1 MARASKPKNATP
13 RAAEKPSREDKPS
26 KEEKSSK
33 EDKAVKEAEQ
43 DKTPV
48 IDLPR
53 SISVRQL
60 ADILKID
67 SIGII
72 KQLMRN
78 GIMANINQ
86 VIDYETAASVVASF
100 SLKPHLTPIKDQLLA
115 SAAEEGKRQKRK
127 YGKDA
132 ENLVPRPPVVT
143 VMGHVDHGKTKLL
156 DAIRQTNVVDSEAGG
171 ITQHI
176 GAYQVT
182 IDGQKITFL
191 DTPGHEAFTAMRA
204 HGANITDITILVV
217 AADDG
222 VMPQTK
228 EAINHAR
235 AAEVPIVVAI
245 NKIDKD
251 NANPNMVKQQLNEVG
266 LVVEE
271 WGGNIVA
278 MEVSAK
284 EKKGIKELLES
295 VLLVAEMEELKANP
309 NLPAAGVVIEAEM
322 DKTMGPLATVLIQS
336 GTLKE
341 EDAVVV
347 GTTWGRVRAM
357 FNDNGKRIKKA
368 EPSTPVEILGLD
380 AVPQVG
386 DTLTATTDERH
397 AQAILA
403 RRRADQ
409 EKAALKAS
417 NAVNLDNLYD
427 QINAGKV
434 KELNVILKTDV
445 QGSIEPIRTSLER
458 LGTEEVKV
466 RIIHSA
472 AGDVSESDVMLATAS
487 NGLIIGFNVSASE
500 GAKKLASTTGVDTR
514 FYSIIYTLIDDVD
527 KALKGL
533 LEPTYREVIEGRADV
548 RAVFPAGKG
557 AKAAGVLVAE
567 GKITR
572 NSLVRVKR
580 GKEVVVESSVSSLK
594 RFKDDAKEV
603 AAGYECGVGIKE
615 FNDYKVGDVLEFYK
629 MEKSSK

>member
-1 MARASKPKNATP
+1 MPRASKPRKTAAP
-13 RAAEKPSREDKPS
+13 AAEKP
-26 KEEKSSK
+26 
-33 EDKAVKEAEQ
+33 VKEPEQ

-48 IDLPR
+48 LNLPR

-60 ADILKID
+60 ADMLNID
-67 SIGII
+67 AINII

-86 VIDYETAASVVASF
+86 VIDYETAAPIVASF
-100 SLKPHLTPIKDQLLA
+100 GFKPHLTPIKDQMMA
-115 SAAEEGKRQKRK
+115 TAAEEGKRFKRK
-127 YGKDA
+127 YGKDS
-132 ENLVPRPPVVT
+132 ENLIDRPPVVT

-156 DAIRQTNVVDSEAGG
+156 DAIRKTNVVDSEAGG

-182 IDGQKITFL
+182 IDGRKITFL

-204 HGANITDITILVV
+204 HGANITDVTILVV

-222 VMPQTK
+222 VMPQTR

-235 AAEVPIVVAI
+235 AADVPIVVAI

-251 NANPNMVKQQLNEVG
+251 NANPNLVKQQLMEAG

-271 WGGNIVA
+271 YGGTTVA
-278 MEVSAK
+278 IEISAK

-309 NLPAAGVVIEAEM
+309 NLPAAGIVIEAEK
-322 DKTMGPLATVLIQS
+322 DKTMGPLATVLIKS

-341 EDAVVV
+341 EDTIVV

-357 FNDNGKRIKKA
+357 FNDTRKRIKKA
-368 EPSTPVEILGLD
+368 EPSMPVEILGLD
-380 AVPQVG
+380 SVPQVG
-386 DTLTATTDERH
+386 DTLTAVTDERH
-397 AQAILA
+397 AQAILT
-403 RRRADQ
+403 RRRAEL
-409 EKAALKAS
+409 EKETLERKT
-417 NAVNLDNLYD
+417 VNLDNLFD

-445 QGSIEPIRTSLER
+445 QGSVEPIRGSLER
-458 LGTEEVKV
+458 LGTDEVKV

-472 AGDVSESDVMLATAS
+472 TGNITESDIMLASAS
-487 NGLIIGFNVSASE
+487 NGLIIGFNVTAPE
-500 GAKKLASTTGVDTR
+500 GARHLATTMGVDVR
-514 FYSIIYTLIDDVD
+514 FYNIIYTLIDDVD

-533 LEPTYREVIEGRADV
+533 LEPKYVEVIEGRADV
-548 RAVFPAGKG
+548 RAVFSAGKG
-557 AKAAGVLVAE
+557 NKAAGVLVSE
-567 GKITR
+567 GKVTR
-572 NSLVRVKR
+572 NVSVRVKR
-580 GKEVVVESSVSSLK
+580 GKEILADSTVLSLK

-603 AAGYECGVGIKE
+603 AAGYECGVGVKD
-615 FNDYKVGDVLEFYK
+615 FNDFKVGDVLEFYK
-629 MEKSSK
+629 MEKSGK

>member
-1 MARASKPKNATP
+1 LVRAGKPEKAVES
-13 RAAEKPSREDKPS
+13 AAEK
-26 KEEKSSK
+26 
-33 EDKAVKEAEQ
+33 AGKEAVQ

-48 IDLPR
+48 LDIPR

-60 ADILKID
+60 AELLNID
-67 SIGII
+67 SINII

-86 VIDYETAASVVASF
+86 LIDYDTAAPIISTLGF
-100 SLKPHLTPIKDQLLA
+100 KPHLTPIKDQMMA
-115 SAAEEGKRQKRK
+115 TAAEEGKQRKRK

-176 GAYQVT
+176 GAYQAT
-182 IDGQKITFL
+182 IDGHKITFL

-222 VMPQTK
+222 VMPQTR
-228 EAINHAR
+228 EAINHAK

-251 NANPNMVKQQLNEVG
+251 NANPNLVKQQLTEAG
-266 LVVEE
+266 LVIEE
-271 WGGNIVA
+271 WGGNVVCVEI
-278 MEVSAK
+278 SAK

-295 VLLVAEMEELKANP
+295 LLLVAEMEELKANP

-341 EDAVVV
+341 EDTVVV
-347 GTTWGRVRAM
+347 GMAWGRIRAM
-357 FNDNGKRIKKA
+357 FNDKNKRIKKA
-368 EPSTPVEILGLD
+368 EPSMPAEILGLD
-380 AVPQVG
+380 IVPEVG
-386 DTLTATTDERH
+386 DTLIAVADERH
-397 AQAILA
+397 AQAILT
-403 RRRADQ
+403 RKRA
-409 EKAALKAS
+409 EKEKESLKAQ
-417 NAVNLDNLYD
+417 AVNLDNLYD
-427 QINAGKV
+427 QISTGQV

-445 QGSIEPIRTSLER
+445 QGSIEPIRTTLER
-458 LGTEEVKV
+458 LGTDEVKV

-472 AGDVSESDVMLATAS
+472 TSDVTESDVMLASAS
-487 NGLIIGFNVSASE
+487 KGLIIGFNVTAGE
-500 GAKKLASTTGVDTR
+500 GARNLAAATGVDIR
-514 FYSIIYTLIDDVD
+514 FYNIIYTLTDDVD

-533 LEPTYREVIEGRADV
+533 LEPKFVEVIDGRADV
-548 RAVFPAGKG
+548 RAVFSAGKG
-557 AKAAGVLVAE
+557 VKAAGVLVTD
-567 GKITR
+567 GKVTR
-572 NSLVRVKR
+572 NALVRVRR
-580 GKEVVVESSVSSLK
+580 GKEILADSSVISLK
-594 RFKDDAKEV
+594 RFKDDAREV
-603 AAGYECGVGIKE
+603 AAGYECGVGVKD
-615 FNDYKVGDVLEFYK
+615 FNDFKVGDVLEFYR
-629 MEKSSK
+629 MEKSGR

>member
-1 MARASKPKNATP
+1 VAKASKPRSAATP
-13 RAAEKPSREDKPS
+13 AAEKPP
-26 KEEKSSK
+26 KEEKS
-33 EDKAVKEAEQ
+33 VKEQEQ

-53 SISVRQL
+53 SISVHQL

-67 SIGII
+67 SINII

-100 SLKPHLTPIKDQLLA
+100 GFKGHLTPIKDQLLA
-115 SAAEEGKRQKRK
+115 SAVEESKRRKQK
-127 YGKDA
+127 YGKESA
-132 ENLVPRPPVVT
+132 NLVPRPPVVT

-156 DAIRQTNVVDSEAGG
+156 DAIRKTNVVDSEAGG

-182 IDGQKITFL
+182 IDGKKITFL

-204 HGANITDITILVV
+204 HGANITDVTILVV

-222 VMPQTK
+222 VMPQTR

-251 NANPNMVKQQLNEVG
+251 NADPNRVKQQLTEAG

-271 WGGNIVA
+271 YGGDIVA
-278 MEVSAK
+278 IEVSAK

-295 VLLVAEMEELKANP
+295 VLLVAEMEDLKANP

-322 DKTMGPLATVLIQS
+322 DKTMGPLATVLMQS

-341 EDAVVV
+341 EDTVVV

-357 FNDNGKRIKKA
+357 FNDKGKRIKKA
-368 EPSTPVEILGLD
+368 EPSMPVEILGLD
-380 AVPQVG
+380 EVPQVG
-386 DTLTATTDERH
+386 DTLTAATDERH

-403 RRRADQ
+403 RRRA
-409 EKAALKAS
+409 EKEKETLK
-417 NAVNLDNLYD
+417 NKAVNLDNLYD

-445 QGSIEPIRTSLER
+445 QGSIEPIRLSLEK
-458 LGTEEVKV
+458 LATEEVKV

-472 AGDVSESDVMLATAS
+472 TGNVTESDIMLAAAS
-487 NGLIIGFNVSASE
+487 NGLVIGFNVNAGE
-500 GAKKLASTTGVDTR
+500 GAKKLAATTGVDVH
-514 FYSIIYTLIDDVD
+514 FYKIIYTLIDDVD
-527 KALKGL
+527 KALKGM
-533 LEPTYREVIEGRADV
+533 LEPTYVEVIEGHADV
-548 RAVFPAGKG
+548 RAVFSAGKG
-557 AKAAGVLVAE
+557 LKAAGVMVTE
-567 GKITR
+567 GKVAR
-572 NSLVRVKR
+572 NTSVRVKR
-580 GKEVVVESSVSSLK
+580 GKEIITDSTVSSLK

-603 AAGYECGVGIKE
+603 ATGYECGVGVKD
-615 FNDYKVGDVLEFYK
+615 FNDFKVGDVLEFYK
-629 MEKSSK
+629 VEKSRK

>member
-1 MARASKPKNATP
+1 MARASKPQHTAP
-13 RAAEKPSREDKPS
+13 SAAEKP
-26 KEEKSSK
+26 
-33 EDKAVKEAEQ
+33 VKEPVQ

-60 ADILKID
+60 ADMLNTEA
-67 SIGII
+67 IGII

-86 VIDYETAASVVASF
+86 IIDYETAASVVSGF
-100 SLKPHLTPIKDQLLA
+100 GYKPHLTPIKDQLLA
-115 SAAEEGKRQKRK
+115 SAAEESKSRKRK
-127 YGKDA
+127 YGKES
-132 ENLVPRPPVVT
+132 ENLITRPPVVT

-156 DAIRQTNVVDSEAGG
+156 DAIRKTNVVDSEAGG

-204 HGANITDITILVV
+204 HGANITDVTILVV

-222 VMPQTK
+222 VMPQTR

-251 NANPNMVKQQLNEVG
+251 NANPNLVKQQLAEAG
-266 LVVEE
+266 LVVED
-271 WGGNIVA
+271 WGGNIVCI
-278 MEVSAK
+278 EVSAK

-309 NLPAAGVVIEAEM
+309 NQLAAGTVIEAEK

-341 EDAVVV
+341 EDTVVV

-357 FNDNGKRIKKA
+357 FNDTGKRIKKA
-368 EPSTPVEILGLD
+368 EPSAPVEILGLD
-380 AVPQVG
+380 EVPQVG
-386 DTLTATTDERH
+386 DMLTAVVDERH

-403 RRRADQ
+403 RRRAEL
-409 EKAALKAS
+409 EKEANAKKAI
-417 NAVNLDNLYD
+417 NLDNLYD
-427 QINAGKV
+427 QISAGKV

-472 AGDVSESDVMLATAS
+472 TGNVTESDVMLAAAS
-487 NGLIIGFNVSASE
+487 NGLIIGFSVTAGE
-500 GAKKLASTTGVDTR
+500 GARRLAVSSSVDIR
-514 FYSIIYTLIDDVD
+514 FYNIIYTLIDDVD

-533 LEPTYREVIEGRADV
+533 LEPKYVEVIEGRADI
-548 RAVFPAGKG
+548 RAIFSAGKG
-557 AKAAGVLVAE
+557 NKAAGVLVSE
-567 GKITR
+567 GKVTR
-572 NSLVRVKR
+572 NTSVRVKR
-580 GKEVVVESSVSSLK
+580 GKEILADSTVVSLK

-603 AAGYECGVGIKE
+603 AAGYECGVGIKD
-615 FNDYKVGDVLEFYK
+615 FNDFKVGDVLEFYR
-629 MEKSSK
+629 MEKSGT

>member
-1 MARASKPKNATP
+1 VAKASKTQKATSP
-13 RAAEKPSREDKPS
+13 AAEKPSKEDKPT
-26 KEEKSSK
+26 KEPT
-33 EDKAVKEAEQ
+33 Q

-48 IDLPR
+48 IELPR
-53 SISVRQL
+53 SISVRQM
-60 ADILKID
+60 AEILNID
-67 SIGII
+67 AINII

-86 VIDYETAASVVASF
+86 VIDYETASSVVSNF
-100 SLKPHLTPIKDQLLA
+100 GFKPHLTPIKAQLLA
-115 SAAEEGKRQKRK
+115 TAVEESKLLKRK
-127 YGKDA
+127 YGKES
-132 ENLVPRPPVVT
+132 ENLVTRPPVVT

-156 DAIRQTNVVDSEAGG
+156 DAIRKTNVVDSEAGG

-182 IDGQKITFL
+182 IDRQKITFL

-204 HGANITDITILVV
+204 HGANITDVTILVV

-222 VMPQTK
+222 VMPQTR

-235 AAEVPIVVAI
+235 AADVPIVVAI
-245 NKIDKD
+245 NKMDKD
-251 NANPNMVKQQLNEVG
+251 NANPNLVKQQLTEAG

-271 WGGNIVA
+271 FGGTIVA
-278 MEVSAK
+278 VEVSAK

-309 NLPAAGVVIEAEM
+309 NLPAAGIVIEAEM

-341 EDAVVV
+341 EDTVVV

-368 EPSTPVEILGLD
+368 EPSMPVEILGLD
-380 AVPQVG
+380 EVPQVG
-386 DTLTATTDERH
+386 DALTATTDERH

-403 RRRADQ
+403 RRRTEL
-409 EKAALKAS
+409 EKEALKATKTI
-417 NAVNLDNLYD
+417 NLDNLYD

-458 LGTEEVKV
+458 LATEEVKV
-466 RIIHSA
+466 RIIHSGT
-472 AGDVSESDVMLATAS
+472 GDVSESDVMLASAS

-500 GAKKLASTTGVDTR
+500 GARNLAASTGVDIR
-514 FYSIIYTLIDDVD
+514 FYNIIYTLIDDVD

-533 LEPTYREVIEGRADV
+533 LEPTYIEVIEGRAEV
-548 RAVFPAGKG
+548 RAVFSAGKG
-557 AKAAGVLVAE
+557 AKAAGVMVNE
-567 GKITR
+567 GKVTR
-572 NSLVRVKR
+572 NASVRVRR
-580 GKEVVVESSVSSLK
+580 GKEILADSTVISLK

-603 AAGYECGVGIKE
+603 AAGYECGVGVKD
-615 FNDYKVGDVLEFYK
+615 FNDFKVGDVLEFYK
-629 MEKSSK
+629 TEKSSK

>member
-1 MARASKPKNATP
+1 MARVSKPKKATTT
-13 RAAEKPSREDKPS
+13 AAEKPAKEEKPS
-26 KEEKSSK
+26 KE
-33 EDKAVKEAEQ
+33 ATQ

-60 ADILKID
+60 AELLNVDAIN
-67 SIGII
+67 II

-86 VIDYETAASVVASF
+86 VIDYETASSVISSF
-100 SLKPHLTPIKDQLLA
+100 GFKPHLTPIKDQLLA
-115 SAAEEGKRQKRK
+115 HAAEESKRLKRK
-127 YGKDA
+127 YGKDS

-156 DAIRQTNVVDSEAGG
+156 DAIRKTNVVDSEAGG

-204 HGANITDITILVV
+204 HGANITDVTILVV

-228 EAINHAR
+228 EAIDHAR
-235 AAEVPIVVAI
+235 AADVPIVVAI

-251 NANPNMVKQQLNEVG
+251 NANPTLVKQQLTEAG

-271 WGGNIVA
+271 WGGTVVA
-278 MEVSAK
+278 VEVSAK

-309 NLPAAGVVIEAEM
+309 NLPAAGIVIEAEM
-322 DKTMGPLATVLIQS
+322 DKTMGPLATVLIKS
-336 GTLKE
+336 GTLRE
-341 EDAVVV
+341 EDNVVV

-357 FNDNGKRIKKA
+357 FNDMGKRIKKA
-368 EPSTPVEILGLD
+368 EPSMPVEILGLGE
-380 AVPQVG
+380 VPQVG
-386 DTLTATTDERH
+386 DTLTTATDERH

-403 RRRADQ
+403 RRRTEQ
-409 EKAALKAS
+409 EKEALKARKV
-417 NAVNLDNLYD
+417 VNLDNLYE

-458 LGTEEVKV
+458 LATEEVKV

-472 AGDVSESDVMLATAS
+472 AGNVSESDVMLAAAS
-487 NGLIIGFNVSASE
+487 NGLIIGFNVTAPE
-500 GAKKLASTTGVDTR
+500 GARKLAATTGVDVR
-514 FYSIIYTLIDDVD
+514 FYKIIYSLIDDVD

-533 LEPTYREVIEGRADV
+533 LEPKFIEVIEARADV
-548 RAVFPAGKG
+548 RAVFSAGKG
-557 AKAAGVLVAE
+557 TKAAGVMVTE

-572 NSLVRVKR
+572 NASVRVKR
-580 GKEVVVESSVSSLK
+580 GKEILADSKVISLK
-594 RFKDDAKEV
+594 RFKDDVKEV
-603 AAGYECGVGIKE
+603 AAGYECGVGVKE
-615 FNDYKVGDVLEFYK
+615 FNDFKVGDVLEFYK

>member
-1 MARASKPKNATP
+1 LARAGKPEKTVEP
-13 RAAEKPSREDKPS
+13 AAEKTG
-26 KEEKSSK
+26 KEP
-33 EDKAVKEAEQ
+33 VQ

-48 IDLPR
+48 MDIPR

-60 ADILKID
+60 AELLNID
-67 SIGII
+67 SINII

-86 VIDYETAASVVASF
+86 IIDYETAAPIISA
-100 SLKPHLTPIKDQLLA
+100 LGYKPHLTPIKDQLLA
-115 SAAEEGKRQKRK
+115 NAAEESKRLKKK

-176 GAYQVT
+176 GAYQAT
-182 IDGQKITFL
+182 IDGHKITFL

-204 HGANITDITILVV
+204 HGANITDVTILVV

-222 VMPQTK
+222 VMPQTR

-235 AAEVPIVVAI
+235 AADVPIVVAI

-251 NANPNMVKQQLNEVG
+251 NANPNLVKQQLSEAG
-266 LVVEE
+266 LVIEE
-271 WGGNIVA
+271 WGGNVVCVEI
-278 MEVSAK
+278 SAK
-284 EKKGIKELLES
+284 AKTGIKELLES

-309 NLPAAGVVIEAEM
+309 NLPAAGTVIEAEM

-341 EDAVVV
+341 EDTVVV
-347 GTTWGRVRAM
+347 GMTWGRVRAM
-357 FNDNGKRIKKA
+357 FNDKGKRIKKA
-368 EPSTPVEILGLD
+368 EPSTPAEILGLD
-380 AVPQVG
+380 VVPQVG
-386 DTLTATTDERH
+386 DTLTAVADERH
-397 AQAILA
+397 AQAILT
-403 RRRADQ
+403 RKRA
-409 EKAALKAS
+409 EKEKESLKAQ
-417 NAVNLDNLYD
+417 AINLDNLYD

-458 LGTEEVKV
+458 LANDEVKV

-472 AGDVSESDVMLATAS
+472 TGDVTESDVMLASAS
-487 NGLIIGFNVSASE
+487 NGLVIGFSVGAGE
-500 GAKKLASTTGVDTR
+500 GARNLAAATGVDIR
-514 FYSIIYTLIDDVD
+514 FYKVIYTLTDDVD
-527 KALKGL
+527 KALKGM
-533 LEPTYREVIEGRADV
+533 LEPTYVEVIDGRADV
-548 RAVFPAGKG
+548 RAVFSAGKG
-557 AKAAGVLVAE
+557 AKAAGVLVTD

-572 NSLVRVKR
+572 NALVRVRR
-580 GKEVVVESSVSSLK
+580 GKEILADSSVISLK
-594 RFKDDAKEV
+594 RFKDDAREV
-603 AAGYECGVGIKE
+603 AAGYECGVGIKD
-615 FNDYKVGDVLEFYK
+615 FNDFQVGDVLEFYR
-629 MEKSSK
+629 MEKSGT

>member
-1 MARASKPKNATP
+1 VARASKSQNTAPS
-13 RAAEKPSREDKPS
+13 AAEKPT
-26 KEEKSSK
+26 KETAP
-33 EDKAVKEAEQ
+33 DN
-43 DKTPV
+43 TPV

-100 SLKPHLTPIKDQLLA
+100 GFKAHLTPIKDQLLA
-115 SAAEEGKRQKRK
+115 SAVEESKRRKQK
-127 YGKDA
+127 YGKESA
-132 ENLVPRPPVVT
+132 NLVTRPPVVT

-156 DAIRQTNVVDSEAGG
+156 DAIRKTNVVDSEAGG

-235 AAEVPIVVAI
+235 AAGVPIVVAI

-251 NANPNMVKQQLNEVG
+251 NADPNRVKQQLTEAG

-271 WGGNIVA
+271 WGGNVVA
-278 MEVSAK
+278 IEVSAK

-336 GTLKE
+336 GTLKK
-341 EDAVVV
+341 EDTVVV

-368 EPSTPVEILGLD
+368 EPSMPVEILGLD
-380 AVPQVG
+380 AVPEVG
-386 DTLTATTDERH
+386 DTLAAATDERH

-403 RRRADQ
+403 HRRAEQ
-409 EKAALKAS
+409 EKGVLKKQ
-417 NAVNLDNLYD
+417 AVNLDNLYD
-427 QINAGKV
+427 QISAGKV

-445 QGSIEPIRTSLER
+445 QGSLEPIRTSLER
-458 LGTEEVKV
+458 LGGEEVKV

-472 AGDVSESDVMLATAS
+472 AGNVTESDVMLAAAS
-487 NGLIIGFNVSASE
+487 NGLIIGFNVSATE
-500 GAKKLASTTGVDTR
+500 GAKHLANTTGVDIS
-514 FYSIIYTLIDDVD
+514 FYKIIYTLIDDVE
-527 KALKGL
+527 KALKGM
-533 LEPTYREVIEGRADV
+533 LEPKYVEVIEGRADV

-557 AKAAGVLVAE
+557 LKAAGVMVTE
-567 GKITR
+567 GKVTR
-572 NSLVRVKR
+572 NASVRVRR
-580 GKEVVVESSVSSLK
+580 GKETLVESSVISLK

-603 AAGYECGVGIKE
+603 QAGYECGVGVKD
-615 FNDYKVGDVLEFYK
+615 FNDFKAGDVLEFYK
-629 MEKSSK
+629 VEKSRR